1 MSLEARGEGNEAK
14 VAALARVEQALVG
27 EHAAHALAHEVAAVQ
42 RQVERGDHVHPIQR
56 VARPVAQ
63 RSRKRLARGD
73 DALSC
78 QVGGRD
84 AFEPPHGAVAQR
96 KRAPYVGHRQVHGV
110 HLGVLA
116 HLAFQH
122 HVVEPA
128 HQPVFQLRGGAAVDG
143 EIDGGVGAPH
153 LVHGLRDERHRL
165 GFARSD
171 VDGAADRS
179 LGGQHVLLGL
189 ARQLHDGLRVAA
201 QDGSLIGQLDAL
213 GAARVQLAPEL
224 LLERRQ
230 LARERRLGDVQGFRR
245 VRDVAL
251 ARDGQEVLQGP
262 QFHDAL
268 LSLVQQ
274 SYTKPV

>member
-1 MSLEARGEGNEAK
+1 M
-14 VAALARVEQALVG
+14 
-27 EHAAHALAHEVAAVQ
+27 
-42 RQVERGDHVHPIQR
+42 
-56 VARPVAQ
+56 
-63 RSRKRLARGD
+63 
-73 DALSC
+73 SC

-96 KRAPYVGHRQVHGV
+96 KRAPYVGHRQAHGV
-110 HLGVLA
+110 HLGMLA

>member
-63 RSRKRLARGD
+63 CSSESLARGD
-73 DALSC
+73 DALSY
-78 QVGGRD
+78 QVGRRD
-84 AFEPPHGAVAQR
+84 ALESPHRAVAQGH
-96 KRAPYVGHRQVHGV
+96 RAPYIRHWQVHRV

-116 HLAFQH
+116 HLALQH

-128 HQPVFQLRGGAAVDG
+128 HQPVLQLGGGAAVDG